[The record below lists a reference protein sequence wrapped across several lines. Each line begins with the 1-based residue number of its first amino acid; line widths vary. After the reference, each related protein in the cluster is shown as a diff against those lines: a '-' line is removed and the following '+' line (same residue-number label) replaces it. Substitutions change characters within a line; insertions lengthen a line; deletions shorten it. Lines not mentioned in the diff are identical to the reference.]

1 MPKKTAP
8 TISACLDSNTK
19 ETIMEQE
26 NKGQTIYFKD
36 LFFAI
41 LYQWKWLV
49 IVALVGAILLGGI
62 QMLGSNQQ
70 ASLDS
75 VSITPET
82 QMKVDLLEATEQRLT
97 VNIEA
102 QTQYLENSVLMS
114 IDPYTAISSGI
125 YLRVSPEGITD
136 PEVYNHQMAAIL
148 RGYYTQLLMPETLT
162 QLDQTMEMEA
172 IYLRELISLD
182 FSNESYLGITARGR
196 DQQEAEKL
204 RDSICQVIEAS
215 QNAMAQDLGVHTVT
229 MIPFTVGP
237 RVDNSLYDTQ
247 NSAHQKLTTM
257 TNTLF
262 STTSELKRLM
272 PQGLST
278 GGMSPV
284 LFAAIG
290 GVLGFIVVAA
300 IAFVM
305 HLASGK
311 VYSARV
317 LQDRTDLKVLGC
329 LPGKKRNAIDR
340 WLRKLEGRTQA
351 DAAEAVATNI
361 ANRSKDIQQLL
372 LLGTY
377 EDTFLQPLVKA
388 LESRGKVCTVCADP
402 AQSAEAMD
410 AIDQCQVAILVESC
424 GISGYEN
431 VIWEKNTIEEY
442 GKQLLGC
449 VVIDG

>member
-1 MPKKTAP
+1 
-8 TISACLDSNTK
+8 
-19 ETIMEQE
+19 MEQE

-75 VSITPET
+75 VTITPET

-114 IDPYTAISSGI
+114 IDPYTAVSSGI

-136 PEVYNHQMAAIL
+136 QEIYKHQMASIL
-148 RGYYTQLLMPETLT
+148 RSYYTHLLAPETLSGIAE
-162 QLDQTMEMEA
+162 QFD
-172 IYLRELISLD
+172 IDVVYLRELITLD
-182 FSNESYLGITARGR
+182 FSTESYLGITVRGR
-196 DQQEAEKL
+196 DQQEAEAL
-204 RDSICQVIEAS
+204 RDAIHQAIEAS
-215 QNAMAQDLGVHTVT
+215 QEVITEDLGVHT
-229 MIPFTVGP
+229 MSIIPFTLGP
-237 RVDNSLYDTQ
+237 RVENGLYDTQ
-247 NSAHQKLTTM
+247 NAAYQKLTTM
-257 TNTLF
+257 TNNLT
-262 STTSELKRLM
+262 STTTELKRLM
-272 PQGLST
+272 PQALTSGS
-278 GGMSPV
+278 MSPV

-290 GVLGFIVVAA
+290 GVLGFILVAA
-300 IAFVM
+300 VAFIL

-329 LPGKKRNAIDR
+329 LPGKKRNTIDH

-351 DAAEAVATNI
+351 EAAEAVATNI

-377 EDTFLQPLVKA
+377 EDTLLQPLVKA

-410 AIDQCQVAILVESC
+410 AIDQCQLAILVESC